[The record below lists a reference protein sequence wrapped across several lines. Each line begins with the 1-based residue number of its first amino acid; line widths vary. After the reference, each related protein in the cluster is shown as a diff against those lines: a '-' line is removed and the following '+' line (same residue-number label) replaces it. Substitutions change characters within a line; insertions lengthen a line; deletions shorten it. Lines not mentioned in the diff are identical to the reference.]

1 MKLLLGVL
9 AAMGAAL
16 PLLAAEMPQQV
27 SGPAL
32 AVDGDGFKI
41 GESEVRLFGIDA
53 PEMPRRQCWP
63 PVTHRAGEARG
74 QQAREL

>member
-9 AAMGAAL
+9 AAMAAAL
-16 PLLAAEMPQQV
+16 PLLGAELPQEV

-32 AVDGDGFKI
+32 VIDGDGFKI

-53 PEMPRRQCWP
+53 PEMRGGDAGRRSR
-63 PVTHRAGEARG
+63 TALERTR
-74 QQAREL
+74 